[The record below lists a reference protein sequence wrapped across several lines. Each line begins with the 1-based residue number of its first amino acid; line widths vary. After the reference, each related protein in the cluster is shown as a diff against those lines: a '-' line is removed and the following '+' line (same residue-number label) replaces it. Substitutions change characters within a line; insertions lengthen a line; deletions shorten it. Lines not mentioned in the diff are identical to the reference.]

1 MCPWPHRSR
10 AAARSLRRVTADDQT
25 IDTARRLLD
34 AQVAWTVRR
43 LTGPELAVVL
53 PGHVDSLL
61 EAASRTR
68 LGAAVPADDLKALV
82 RQLAHQVPPS
92 AAASTL
98 AEVVAETIH
107 DGSEQPFTLGEVI
120 DRSHVERIVDELLAN
135 TELLE
140 TTLDDLTRSPEV
152 ATLASRFLTRIVQDV
167 MQTNRAVAEKI
178 PGMGSLVSLGAG
190 AAGLAMG
197 AADKQLGQ
205 LVGGTAGKG
214 AVFAMRRLNKVLIE
228 TLRDP
233 AARTA
238 MVEIFDLYADQPIS
252 AAALGNRED
261 AIRFAGLAQ
270 DVAIHVLPSEPVLA
284 LVDRLVDRFLGVYGD
299 EPIGVLLDDLGVTRD
314 DAVAHATAL
323 ALPLFAA
330 AHESGELER
339 VVRSALEP
347 FYSSREVLEILRG

>member
-1 MCPWPHRSR
+1 
-10 AAARSLRRVTADDQT
+10 VTADDL
-25 IDTARRLLD
+25 ARRLLD
-34 AQVAWTVRR
+34 AQVAWTLRR
-43 LTGPELAVVL
+43 LTGPELAEIL
-53 PGHVDSLL
+53 PRHVDSILG
-61 EAASRTR
+61 AASHTR
-68 LGAAVPADDLKALV
+68 LGAAVPADGLKALI

-92 AAASTL
+92 AAASTF
-98 AEVVAETIH
+98 AEVVAETVH
-107 DGSEQPFTLGEVI
+107 DGPEQPFSLGEVI

-135 TELLE
+135 TDLLE
-140 TTLDDLTRSPEV
+140 KTLDDLTRSPEV

-167 MQTNRAVAEKI
+167 LQTNRAVAEKI

-214 AVFAMRRLNKVLIE
+214 AVFAMRRLNKVLVE

-252 AAALGNRED
+252 AAGLGSHED
-261 AIRFAGLAQ
+261 VVRAAGLAQ

-299 EPIGVLLDDLGVTRD
+299 HPVGVLLDDLGVTRD
-314 DAVAHATAL
+314 EIVAHAAAL
-323 ALPLFAA
+323 APPLFAA
-330 AHESGELER
+330 AHESGELEK

-347 FYSSREVLEILRG
+347 FYSSPELRDALEG